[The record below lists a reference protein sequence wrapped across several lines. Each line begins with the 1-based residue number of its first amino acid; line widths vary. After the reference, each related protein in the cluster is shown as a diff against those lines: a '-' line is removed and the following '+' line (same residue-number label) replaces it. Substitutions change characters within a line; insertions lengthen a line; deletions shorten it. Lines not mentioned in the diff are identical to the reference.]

1 MIFTELY
8 TTFMEEATKVVCL
21 EGSFESGE
29 ILKIFIIITIKGNNR
44 IDTFLFFFTFSLHST
59 TPSRHRQP
67 VNDI

>member
-8 TTFMEEATKVVCL
+8 TTFMEEVTKVVCL

-44 IDTFLFFFTFSLHST
+44 IDTFLFFYFLPPLHHPFTPPT
-59 TPSRHRQP
+59 TC
-67 VNDI
+67 